1 MVIWAEAIL
10 PLVLRQR
17 GGTKEETGIAPHY
30 SNVAEKH
37 TSFFS
42 GFWFVIMI
50 LSSICHCY
58 PLFTNA
64 FLGFSPSKKVG
75 LLDKLLQDSFGIL
88 FKLNSKR
95 SESLNETD
103 WFWGG
108 VQPIAIHYKI
118 SRVGP
123 QKMLRRTNPTPKM
136 SERVWFWVWSQ
147 CKRDIYRYFCL
158 SSWERQLSSYFNV
171 STMHLS
177 KLHHFRA
184 THKDLPQLHCK
195 FLVL

>member
-37 TSFFS
+37 IIFFR
-42 GFWFVIMI
+42 I
-50 LSSICHCY
+50 LIRNY
-58 PLFTNA
+58 DTLKYMPLFSNA

-95 SESLNETD
+95 SES
-103 WFWGG
+103 
-108 VQPIAIHYKI
+108 Y
-118 SRVGP
+118 S
-123 QKMLRRTNPTPKM
+123 
-136 SERVWFWVWSQ
+136 
-147 CKRDIYRYFCL
+147 
-158 SSWERQLSSYFNV
+158 
-171 STMHLS
+171 
-177 KLHHFRA
+177 
-184 THKDLPQLHCK
+184 
-195 FLVL
+195 